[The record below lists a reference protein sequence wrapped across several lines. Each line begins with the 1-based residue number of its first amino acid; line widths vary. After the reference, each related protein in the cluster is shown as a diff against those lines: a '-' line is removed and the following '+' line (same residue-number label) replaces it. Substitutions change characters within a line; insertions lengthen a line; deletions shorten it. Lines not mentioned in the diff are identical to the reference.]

1 MKLNFL
7 ISDLTKDSNDK
18 FVGKTDFEFD
28 KMIPNPQVG
37 VPYYLAFM
45 MFNKKMRTTASLI
58 KTWKDRV

>member
-7 ISDLTKDSNDK
+7 VSDGNAE

-37 VPYYLAFM
+37 VPYHFAFL
-45 MFNKKMRTTASLI
+45 MFNEKMRASASITKAL
-58 KTWKDRV
+58 KNRV